1 MKKDIATMKHSGPM
15 KNRDCHRT
23 MGSLNVCLKKEN
35 VFTAGAVD
43 LEGSESVI
51 ALSTGP
57 ERAGHGTDGGNRR
70 PPFSRN
76 IHSGVL
82 VFGPE
87 VVPVFERLLHRNVPV
102 VDAAFLD

>member
-23 MGSLNVCLKKEN
+23 MGSLNVCLKSEN

-51 ALSTGP
+51 SL
-57 ERAGHGTDGGNRR
+57 
-70 PPFSRN
+70 
-76 IHSGVL
+76 
-82 VFGPE
+82 
-87 VVPVFERLLHRNVPV
+87 
-102 VDAAFLD
+102 